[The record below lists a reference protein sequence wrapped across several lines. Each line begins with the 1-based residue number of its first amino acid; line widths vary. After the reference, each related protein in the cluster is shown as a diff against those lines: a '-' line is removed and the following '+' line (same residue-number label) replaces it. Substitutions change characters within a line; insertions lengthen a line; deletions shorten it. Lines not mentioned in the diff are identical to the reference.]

1 MENQIEFNIQEDL
14 SINAN
19 YDFIYSNSQES
30 EYINPT
36 GNIQSASS
44 DMSDI
49 ERSGLSIK
57 EEELESM
64 IDDMIA

>member
-14 SINAN
+14 SINTN